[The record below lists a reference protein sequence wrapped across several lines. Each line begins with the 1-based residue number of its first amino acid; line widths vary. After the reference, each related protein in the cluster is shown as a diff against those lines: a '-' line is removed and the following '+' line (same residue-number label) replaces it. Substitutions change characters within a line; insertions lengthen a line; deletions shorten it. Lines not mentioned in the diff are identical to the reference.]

1 MEAKAVARFA
11 RISPRK
17 TRAIVKEIRKDKVSV
32 ALDKLHFIRKS
43 AAPMIEKV
51 IKSAV
56 ANAVK
61 NHGADADALYIKELK
76 VENGPI
82 LRWAR
87 RFMPR
92 AMGRASAI
100 HKRTSHITAIVSD
113 DKNKK

>member
-17 TRAIVKEIRKDKVSV
+17 TRAIVKEIKNNKVSV
-32 ALDKLHFIRKS
+32 ALDKLHFVRKS

-61 NHGADADALYIKELK
+61 NFGADAEVLYIKELK

-100 HKRTSHITAIVSD
+100 HKRTSHITAVVSD
-113 DKNKK
+113 VKNKK